1 MDLFNRYG
9 LIAAACD
16 RHLAEF
22 MPGEEYLKD
31 PETVKSWKFR
41 LTTVEWR
48 KQDLKKRL
56 TESKALLEGR
66 KDIELKETGEE
77 GILLI
82 KALCGLG
89 RVVSNV
95 NVPNT
100 AGQIPNLPREAVVE
114 TNALFERD
122 AIRPVFAG
130 EVPEQVK
137 ELIMPHVE
145 NHERVMEVVLGG
157 NRNVDLLVKAF
168 MEDPLVKGRVKE
180 TEVRMLIEDM
190 MEANL

>member
-9 LIAAACD
+9 LIAAAGD

-190 MEANL
+190 MEATL